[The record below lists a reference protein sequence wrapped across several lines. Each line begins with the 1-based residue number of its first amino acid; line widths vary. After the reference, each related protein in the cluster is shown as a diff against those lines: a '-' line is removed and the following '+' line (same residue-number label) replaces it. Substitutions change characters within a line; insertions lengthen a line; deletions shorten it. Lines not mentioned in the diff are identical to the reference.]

1 MNLLLPNTLA
11 QISEYFTWWQGILL
25 IILIGL
31 IIFYWQY
38 KKKQY

>member
-1 MNLLLPNTLA
+1 MNLTLA
-11 QISEYFTWWQGILL
+11 AVFGQDGWIQWYQIPL
-25 IILIGL
+25 IIVLVAL